1 MPHCIAKGLEL
12 SDAKGLDGIPMGVT
26 RPIGSAECKWG
37 RKNFCGFWEFRDISK
52 TVQGVLSMNGKEEIY
67 VLYRMMALP
76 MTLSNHNHPSYPI
89 LRFESSFLQ
98 RAAMLALQALH

>member
-1 MPHCIAKGLEL
+1 
-12 SDAKGLDGIPMGVT
+12 
-26 RPIGSAECKWG
+26 
-37 RKNFCGFWEFRDISK
+37 
-52 TVQGVLSMNGKEEIY
+52 MNGKEEIY